1 MRVDLITIFPGLISG
16 ALEYGIVHQ
25 AVEKRLVE
33 ITVRDLRDHTKDRH
47 RTVDDIPYG
56 GGPGMVFKPEPLCEA
71 LDAIRAPG
79 SLTIMPGPQGPKF
92 DRDAARNLAGFQH
105 LIFVCGRYEGI
116 DERAMEMIDR
126 EYSIG
131 DFVSMGGELPA
142 LLMLEAILRFIPDV
156 VKEVG
161 SVETDSFEESL
172 LDYPHF
178 TRPAEFR
185 GERVP
190 DVLLSGNHEQI
201 RKWRRKMRLQRT
213 KERRPDLLAKAQLT
227 DEDRK
232 LLEEIE
238 KEENS

>member
-1 MRVDLITIFPGLISG
+1 MRVDFVTIFPGLISG

-25 AVEKRLVE
+25 SVEKRLVE
-33 ITVRDLRDHTKDRH
+33 IGVRDLRDYTKDRH

-56 GGPGMVFKPEPLCEA
+56 GGPGMVFKPEPLSEA
-71 LDAIRAPG
+71 LNAIRVPG
-79 SLTIMPGPQGPKF
+79 SLTIMPGPQGSKF
-92 DRDAARNLAGFQH
+92 DRDAARDLAAFQH

-142 LLMLEAILRFIPDV
+142 LLMLEAILRFVRDV

-185 GERVP
+185 GNKVP

-201 RKWRRKMRLQRT
+201 RLWRRKMRLQRT

-232 LLEEIE
+232 LLAEIE
-238 KEENS
+238 KEKS